1 MKNKTWLLPNVLKH
15 TFHIQK
21 ALAWIRKTIVCDKC
35 MYVCVHVG
43 AWNECVRPVGC
54 GGGVALCAKVN
65 QSHSCGLVFCYVCV
79 CAHCCCLYTLHYYI
93 FMLDYSTEKTIWVK
107 KQQQN
112 FKTLEL
118 MVLQGVKNIVK
129 KHSSGKTV
137 FRLRNFTYQNNL
149 DKSYSAGQGST
160 CN

>member
-1 MKNKTWLLPNVLKH
+1 
-15 TFHIQK
+15 
-21 ALAWIRKTIVCDKC
+21 
-35 MYVCVHVG
+35 
-43 AWNECVRPVGC
+43 
-54 GGGVALCAKVN
+54 
-65 QSHSCGLVFCYVCV
+65 
-79 CAHCCCLYTLHYYI
+79 
-93 FMLDYSTEKTIWVK
+93 
-107 KQQQN
+107 
-112 FKTLEL
+112 